1 MAELMSNIQAIH
13 LIAVNPEIRG
23 GRAYIVDTTVTVADV
38 VLTKHY
44 HHLDADEIAEWYGL
58 SLSQVYAALAYYYE
72 HKSEIDQQI
81 RAQIR
86 KAETLQE
93 NRAGSRHSLLS

>member
-13 LIAVNPEIRG
+13 LIAVNPAIRS
-23 GRAYIVDTTVTVADV
+23 GRAYIVDTTVTVADIAIAR
-38 VLTKHY
+38 HY
-44 HHLDADEIAEWYGL
+44 HNLDADEIAEWYGL

-72 HKSEIDQQI
+72 HKPEIDQQV
-81 RAQIR
+81 RSQIR

-93 NRAGSRHSLLS
+93 NRIGSRHSLLS